1 MSWGREMP
9 VRRPSIRFRLLTVAL
24 ISIVATLAVAG
35 VSLVSVFER
44 QILKRVEQELEV
56 RWTELAAAFDVDA
69 NGKPTLIRPLTDP
82 RYHRPY
88 SGAYWQISQGGSTLM
103 TSRSLWDDSLDMGS
117 RSYSSSDATAFETA
131 GPGSS
136 TLYAISRR
144 VSPDEGKPF
153 ELTVALDH
161 AEVDEL
167 RQEFEHDVLW
177 ILGAIALV
185 LAVTAWFQ
193 VRHSLSPLRVLD
205 RELKAVH
212 EGRQPRLGS
221 ASAREVEPVVTD
233 LNKLLDRQEQLIRKA
248 RDRAGALA
256 HGLKTP
262 LTVIGAEARRLIPQG
277 LGESAAKIGGQLE
290 AIRRHVDRELARAR
304 TAGAAAA
311 AGTYTNVGE
320 TVDRLLR
327 LMQYLPRGDAI
338 SWDDEVCE
346 GLSVRIDPGDFGEV
360 LGNLLDNARK
370 WAQSSVVVRA
380 RVEGKLAVITVED
393 DGPGFDQPSGDPL
406 RERELPNAA
415 DEESSGLGLGI
426 VRDIL
431 AEYDIDLRVETAG
444 GLCRVSF
451 SAPLG
456 HPGKAAA
463 PEEML
468 AVDASEPQTGAEKV
482 RSVEKVL
489 AE

>member
-1 MSWGREMP
+1 MP

-24 ISIVATLAVAG
+24 VSIVATLAVAG

-69 NGKPTLIRPLTDP
+69 DGHPTLIRPLTDP

-88 SGAYWQISQGGSTLM
+88 SGAYWQISQGGTTLM
-103 TSRSLWDDSLDMGS
+103 TSRSLWDDSLDIGS
-117 RSYSSSDATAFETA
+117 RSYSFSGSTAFETA
-131 GPGSS
+131 GPGNS

-144 VSPDEGKPF
+144 VSPDENDPF
-153 ELTVALDH
+153 DLTVALDH
-161 AEVDEL
+161 AEVDAL
-167 RQEFEHDVLW
+167 RQEFEQDVRW

-185 LAVTAWFQ
+185 LAMTAWFQ
-193 VRHSLSPLRVLD
+193 VRHSLSPLRDLD

-221 ASAREVEPVVTD
+221 AFAREVEPVVTD
-233 LNKLLDRQEQLIRKA
+233 LNRLLDRQEQLIRKA

-277 LGESAAKIGGQLE
+277 LSGAAAKIGGQIE

-338 SWDDEVCE
+338 AWDDEVPKD
-346 GLSVRIDPGDFGEV
+346 LSVRIDPGDFGEV

-380 RVEGKLAVITVED
+380 AVEDGQAVITVED
-393 DGPGFDQPSGDPL
+393 DGPGFDEPSGDPL
-406 RERELPNAA
+406 WGRELPNAA

-426 VRDIL
+426 VRGIL
-431 AEYDIDLRVETAG
+431 SEYDIALRVQTAD

-456 HPGKAAA
+456 NPGTAAPASGDAVVAEATEPRTRADKSRSVGKA
-463 PEEML
+463 L
-468 AVDASEPQTGAEKV
+468 
-482 RSVEKVL
+482 VE
-489 AE
+489 

>member
-1 MSWGREMP
+1 
-9 VRRPSIRFRLLTVAL
+9 
-24 ISIVATLAVAG
+24 
-35 VSLVSVFER
+35 
-44 QILKRVEQELEV
+44 
-56 RWTELAAAFDVDA
+56 
-69 NGKPTLIRPLTDP
+69 
-82 RYHRPY
+82 
-88 SGAYWQISQGGSTLM
+88 
-103 TSRSLWDDSLDMGS
+103 
-117 RSYSSSDATAFETA
+117 
-131 GPGSS
+131 
-136 TLYAISRR
+136 
-144 VSPDEGKPF
+144 
-153 ELTVALDH
+153 VALDH

-248 RDRAGALA
+248 RDRAGTLA

-262 LTVIGAEARRLIPQG
+262 LTVIRAEARRLIPQG
-277 LGESAAKIGGQLE
+277 LSESAAKIGGQLE

-338 SWDDEVCE
+338 SWDDEVSE

-380 RVEGKLAVITVED
+380 RIEGKQAIITVED

-415 DEESSGLGLGI
+415 DGESSGLGLGI

-451 SAPLG
+451 AAPLG
-456 HPGKAAA
+456 HPGKAVTS
-463 PEEML
+463 EEML
-468 AVDASEPQTGAEKV
+468 AADRCEPQAGADKV
-482 RSVEKVL
+482 RSIEKAL

>member
-1 MSWGREMP
+1 MP

-69 NGKPTLIRPLTDP
+69 EGKPTLIRPLTDP

-88 SGAYWQISQGGSTLM
+88 SGAYWQISQGGSTVM
-103 TSRSLWDDSLDMGS
+103 TSRSLWDDSLDIGS
-117 RSYSSSDATAFETA
+117 RSYSSAGNAAFETA
-131 GPGSS
+131 GPGNS

-144 VSPDEGKPF
+144 VSPDEKDPF
-153 ELTVALDH
+153 DLTVALDH

-167 RQEFEHDVLW
+167 RQEFERDVLW
-177 ILGAIALV
+177 ILGAIAFV

-193 VRHSLSPLRVLD
+193 VRHSLSPLRDLD

-221 ASAREVEPVVTD
+221 AFAREVEPVVTD

-327 LMQYLPRGDAI
+327 LMQYLPRGDTI
-338 SWDDEVCE
+338 SWDDEVSE

-380 RVEGKLAVITVED
+380 RVEGKQAVITVED
-393 DGPGFDQPSGDPL
+393 DGPGFDPSSGDPL
-406 RERELPNAA
+406 RGRELPNAA

-456 HPGKAAA
+456 HPGKVVSPEGMDAADGCEPRAAA
-463 PEEML
+463 DT
-468 AVDASEPQTGAEKV
+468 VRSAEKA
-482 RSVEKVL
+482 L